1 MWKKLLWTGVFEFVG
16 EAARKAGEV
25 LATKA
30 TERFHPTI
38 EVVEVER
45 VEKPKRKRK
54 SGKGSR

>member
-1 MWKKLLWTGVFEFVG
+1 MWKKLIWTGVFEFVG

-54 SGKGSR
+54 KK